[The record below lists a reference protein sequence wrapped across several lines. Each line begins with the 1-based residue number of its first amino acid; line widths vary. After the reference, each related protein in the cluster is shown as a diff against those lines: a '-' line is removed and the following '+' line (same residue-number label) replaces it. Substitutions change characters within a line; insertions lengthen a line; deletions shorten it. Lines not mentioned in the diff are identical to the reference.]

1 MRRAIVLLA
10 LVLGARASA
19 WAASDAFTV
28 YHSIAG
34 EEHEYG
40 VHSGDSLWS
49 ITGRLTMSAAYL
61 KALNDIPTP
70 DRLAPGTRLWVSD
83 RHIVPSRG
91 HDGIVINLSDRT
103 LYWFVKGALHAR
115 FPVGIGRNG
124 WETPAGHYRI
134 VGRREDPIWHVPPSI
149 QAEMRA
155 QGAEV
160 VTTVAS
166 GPDNPLGK
174 YWIQLNVPG
183 YGLHGTNAP
192 ASIGKYAT
200 HGCLRML
207 PDHVERLFREAPDG
221 TKVDV
226 IIEPVKLA
234 VDAAAGRVF
243 LEVHPDAYHNNRV
256 DRDRI
261 RRGIETSGIADTVD
275 WDRVDDAIA
284 HAWGTPEEVTRTTT
298 PPLPVPTEAGIEP
311 GVAPLP

>member
-1 MRRAIVLLA
+1 MRRAVVLLA

-19 WAASDAFTV
+19 SAATDALTV
-28 YHSIAG
+28 YHAIAG
-34 EEHEYG
+34 GEREYA
-40 VHSGDSLWS
+40 VQSGDSLWS
-49 ITGRLTMSAAYL
+49 ITGRLTMSAAFL
-61 KALNDIPTP
+61 KTLNDIPTP
-70 DRLAPGTRLWVSD
+70 DRLAPGTRLRVSD

-91 HDGIVINLSDRT
+91 RDGIVINLADRT

-124 WETPAGHYRI
+124 WATPAGHYRI

-155 QGAEV
+155 QGVEV
-160 VTTVAS
+160 VTTVGA

-174 YWIQLNVPG
+174 YWIQLSAPG

-200 HGCLRML
+200 HGCLRLL
-207 PDHVERLFREAPDG
+207 PEHVERLFRDAPDG
-221 TKVDV
+221 TRVDV

-234 VDAAAGRVF
+234 VDASGRVF

-261 RRGIETSGIADTVD
+261 RHGIETSGIADGVD
-275 WDRVDDAIA
+275 WDRVDDVIG
-284 HAWGTPEEVTRTTT
+284 HAWGTPEEITRGTA
-298 PPLPVPTEAGIEP
+298 PPSLMAPAQAGMVQ

>member
-1 MRRAIVLLA
+1 MQRAVVLVALLLGIRATAATTTDALSVYHAIV
-10 LVLGARASA
+10 
-19 WAASDAFTV
+19 
-28 YHSIAG
+28 G
-34 EEHEYG
+34 EERDYT
-40 VHSGDSLWS
+40 VRSGDSLWS

-61 KALNDIPTP
+61 KTLNDIPTP
-70 DRLAPGTRLWVSD
+70 DRLAPGTHLWVSD

-91 HDGIVINLSDRT
+91 RDGIVINLSDRT
-103 LYWFVKGALHAR
+103 LYWFVNGALHAR

-160 VTTVAS
+160 VTTVAA

-174 YWIQLNVPG
+174 YWIQLSVPG

-200 HGCLRML
+200 HGCLRLL

-221 TKVDV
+221 TRVDV

-234 VDAAAGRVF
+234 TAPTGGVF

-261 RRGIETSGIADTVD
+261 RLGIELSGVADSVD
-275 WDRVDDAIA
+275 WDRVDEAIR
-284 HAWGTPEEVTRTTT
+284 HAWGTPEEVTRQAT
-298 PPLPVPTEAGIEP
+298 PPSLTAPAEAGMVQ